1 MIKGVFIISI
11 IYFHQ
16 SPDCQNRHRGLV
28 FKRNRFIYSYMNI
41 TLLLTGIAVLDVLM
55 VCYSFHLD
63 RQIAKLRNTGFI
75 AVDNDLPARMGRF
88 ERFVHSPLGI
98 MVLVLGFVGA
108 LILVKEADRRQE
120 NRDIG

>member
-1 MIKGVFIISI
+1 
-11 IYFHQ
+11 
-16 SPDCQNRHRGLV
+16 
-28 FKRNRFIYSYMNI
+28 MNI